1 MDRRLAPISVLVLG
15 SASCEERPYFR
26 DPAAL
31 VCFAN
36 PLDCTAK
43 PAGTRARN
51 PAYARTLAAIALRGA
66 DAFYTGA
73 IADGHP
79 PHDADFE
86 SWSGCDRTVDQGRIV
101 TISIERTVKA
111 EFG

>member
-66 DAFYTGA
+66 TPSTPAPSPMA
-73 IADGHP
+73 IP
-79 PHDADFE
+79 
-86 SWSGCDRTVDQGRIV
+86 RTMQTSRAGRVAIGP
-101 TISIERTVKA
+101 SIKA
-111 EFG
+111 AS